1 MLRNEFIVRISK
13 KTSPVLATL
22 TVSSL
27 AIAFAVTFFPSAAQA
42 AEAPLSMG
50 TASTY
55 GVLAN
60 TAVTS
65 ATASG
70 ITGTAGSDIGVGG
83 ATAPTGV
90 ITTSGATILGG
101 ASITALTA
109 ASGALADNRGG
120 TVTGVELGGTTKL
133 PGAYN
138 NPTLGITGTLTLDGL
153 GDSAAVFIF
162 RADSTLITAASSSV
176 ILTNGAQACN
186 VFWQVG
192 SSATLG
198 ASSTMVGH
206 VIAYASISTGASTT
220 IAGQLI
226 ATTAAVTLGG
236 STIQNNSCVTP
247 TPTPTPTA
255 TATPT
260 PTATATPTPTAT
272 TPAVPTPVTPTE
284 APRIIWSTYFSGCL
298 DESGNAPDGIGV
310 NANTNSSIALP
321 GNIGSLT
328 NPTKT
333 TPLSRA
339 GYKFVGWGTSSTATT
354 VLNTPF
360 VPTGN
365 STLCAVWE
373 KLPTPVVTPV
383 ATVEPT
389 PVATVEPTPIA
400 TVEPTPI
407 ATVEPTPEASKNPT
421 PAENERV
428 TPEPVTSTESGGL
441 LPTTSVPWGNVLLIG
456 GVLIAL
462 GAAVLGARKVMNR

>member
-1 MLRNEFIVRISK
+1 MLRNEFIVKISK
-13 KTSPVLATL
+13 KTSPVLATV
-22 TVSSL
+22 TVSTL
-27 AIAFAVTFFPSAAQA
+27 AIAFAVTFFPNAAQA

-70 ITGTAGSDIGVGG
+70 ITGTAGSDIGVGN

-90 ITTSGATILGG
+90 LTTSGTTVLGG
-101 ASITALTA
+101 ASIAALSA
-109 ASGALADNRGG
+109 ASSALADVRAG

-138 NPTLGITGTLTLDGL
+138 NPSLGITGTLTLDGL
-153 GDSAAVFIF
+153 GDSTAVFIF
-162 RADSTLITAASSSV
+162 RADSTLITAASSAV

-206 VIAYASISTGASTT
+206 VIASASVSTGASTT
-220 IAGQLI
+220 ITGQLI
-226 ATTAAVTLGG
+226 GTTGAVTLGG
-236 STIQNNSCVTP
+236 STIQNDSCVTA
-247 TPTPTPTA
+247 TPTPTA

-260 PTATATPTPTAT
+260 PTATATPTPVVTPTPVAT
-272 TPAVPTPVTPTE
+272 VAPTPVTPVE
-284 APRIIWSTYFSGCL
+284 IPRIVWSTYFSGCL
-298 DESGNAPDGIGV
+298 DESGNAPDAIGV

-321 GNIGSLT
+321 GNSGSLT
-328 NPTKT
+328 NSANA
-333 TPLSRA
+333 TPLVRA
-339 GYKFVGWGTSSTATT
+339 GYMFVGWGTSSTSTT
-354 VLNTPF
+354 VLSSPYA
-360 VPTGN
+360 PTGN
-365 STLCAVWE
+365 TTLCAVWE

-383 ATVEPT
+383 ATVTPTPVVTPVAPT
-389 PVATVEPTPIA
+389 PVATVEPTPEV
-400 TVEPTPI
+400 T
-407 ATVEPTPEASKNPT
+407 KNPT

-441 LPTTSVPWGNVLLIG
+441 LPATSVPWGNLLLIG
-456 GVLIAL
+456 GVLI
-462 GAAVLGARKVMNR
+462 GAGAILFGARKVMNR